1 MKTIGEK
8 GNREDASPVIMSIDF
23 LRNPVFI
30 PGRDVPSDFDGNLFV
45 NGELKVSIKGPPLD
59 GDAADVFHA
68 LTHRAREQNFANNKV
83 SFVLNDLHKQL
94 NLSRQGN
101 SYSRVRKAIK
111 SLYEV
116 SVEMQGVNLKSGKFE
131 GGWRILTARALYD
144 NKDRKKG
151 QGSQSWV
158 KFSDE
163 MLELFRS
170 GALKAVH
177 PIYFKLP
184 EAIDRRLF
192 ALISVR
198 ASDLRSWEIPALTLR
213 DLIPLL
219 GKKYSTP
226 SGVLQQLSRNLTR
239 LQEFGVIKGFEV
251 LKTDN
256 KKEPLISI
264 HPNSDFYISKNSPGR
279 KLFSASEE
287 PNKETDH
294 TLTKLEDPIVKQLI
308 SHGVLPESAMEAVF
322 SKENGAALAKLQLA
336 HLSYLIKNAQEP
348 RNPGGWLLEAIKKGY
363 QMPSLTDLETP
374 AEATDR
380 ATRSKL
386 LNDAEFLHFQG
397 KHELAAE
404 KAREILALGASPKI
418 LTRVSKILNFVEKRA
433 SLG

>member
-8 GNREDASPVIMSIDF
+8 ENRDDASPVIMSIDF

-30 PGRDVPSDFDGNLFV
+30 PGRDIPSDFDGNLFV

-264 HPNSDFYISKNSPGR
+264 HPNSDFYISKSSPSR

-287 PNKETDH
+287 PSKETDQ

-336 HLSYLIKNAQEP
+336 HLSYLIKNAQAP

-374 AEATDR
+374 TEATDR

-418 LTRVSKILNFVEKRA
+418 LTRVSKIINFVEKRA
-433 SLG
+433 SPG